1 MFARFSLRHVR
12 DAFRSRDFERG
23 RRYFEEGRVSAFDV
37 VERQDASLSVV
48 SRVRGNGGRVYAQ
61 EIDFEW
67 ADMDALDVFSTCS
80 CPVGFDCKHVVAVT
94 LMARRYL
101 AGGTAPEEADA
112 ADDRLRR
119 WLARVDR
126 LGAAGAAPVQ
136 VRGAVKSGSAGSG
149 GERLL
154 YLLTPREAGTGLAIE
169 LRVVRPR
176 KTDGRLGKGR
186 AMRLDTLVHR
196 RHPPAYL
203 TADDDEV
210 LRLLTALC
218 PEIWNFTPEL
228 RGRLGYLA
236 LQRMV
241 ETGRCVLEA
250 SDGPRLRHGEPR
262 ALELAWHE
270 TGDGRLRLDVAAGA
284 EGIVLATEPAAYVD
298 VAEAV
303 MGTVDTRGL
312 TTGQLHELKSAP
324 TLLAGDARGLAR
336 LLINEFPGLPVPVP
350 SGAMAERTAR
360 QPLVPQL
367 LLTGDTGGDDPD
379 GAAHELHLSFHYG
392 DHRVPV
398 LPEAPQSLVDGDGGP
413 VRVQRDL
420 EAEAAALT
428 RLRALGFHTRPP
440 RRLPADCHR
449 LVSEGASVIEA
460 ASLWSRLLEDIVP
473 ALCAEGWRIDTDDS
487 FQLQFRP
494 GEWHGAVEPTAAG
507 NDWFSLRFDLELDG
521 VRLPLLP
528 LLLPLLEHGFDRPLP
543 DRVSLPLAAA
553 ATDGSRAHQYVD
565 LPTERLLPFL
575 KVLRDLYDG
584 APGRT
589 DALTLSRFDAAAVA
603 RLREAGT
610 EIEATRAFVNL
621 AERLA
626 DFDGIDAVAPPAGL
640 DATLRSY
647 QQRGLDWLQFLRTW
661 DLGGILADDMGLGKT
676 VQTLAH
682 LQVEKAAG
690 RLDRPALI
698 VAPTS
703 LMSNWRREA
712 ARFAPELSVLT
723 LHGPARREAFDRIGA
738 HDVVLTTYPLLPRDR
753 KVLTAQAYHAVILDE
768 AQTVK
773 NPRAKAA
780 AVVRELEARH
790 RLCLTGTPME
800 NHLGELWSQFDF
812 LLPGFLGSEQAFRA
826 QWRRPIEEHGDGER
840 RQALARRIAPFLL
853 RRRKQEVLSDLPP
866 KTEILRTVSL
876 GGAQAA
882 LYESVRL
889 SMEDRVREVIAAQ
902 GLARSHITIL
912 DALLKLRQIC
922 CDPRLLSIEAARG
935 VRDSA
940 KLELLMDMLPEMLE
954 EGRRVLLFS
963 QFTTMLSLIEAELKA
978 RGIGYAS
985 LTGRTR
991 DRDKALEPFRRG
1003 AVDVMLVSLKA
1014 GGVGLNLTEADTVIL
1029 YDPWWNPAVEAQAA
1043 DRAHRIGQTR
1053 AVFVYKLVTEATVE
1067 ERILALQDR
1076 KRALAD
1082 GVYAD
1087 GGDPVAGLDPDE
1099 LRALL
1104 TTPG

>member
-37 VERQDASLSVV
+37 VERQDSSLSVV
-48 SRVRGNGGRVYAQ
+48 GQVRGSGGRVYAQ

-67 ADMDALDVFSTCS
+67 EDADSLDVFSTCT

-101 AGGTAPEEADA
+101 AGGTTLEDADA

-126 LGAAGAAPVQ
+126 LGGGSAAPKQ
-136 VRGAVKSGSAGSG
+136 DEPAATAGPASAG

-154 YLLTPREAGTGLAIE
+154 YVLTPREEGMGLAIE

-186 AMRLDTLVHR
+186 AMRLDTLIHR
-196 RHPPAYL
+196 RDPPAYL

-236 LQRMV
+236 LERMV
-241 ETGRCVLEA
+241 DTGRCVLEA
-250 SDGPRLRHGEPR
+250 GDGPQLRHGSSR

-270 TGDGRLRLDVAAGA
+270 TGDGRLRLDVSADA
-284 EGIVLATEPAAYVD
+284 GIVLATEPAAYVD
-298 VAEAV
+298 VAEAL
-303 MGTVDTRGL
+303 MGKVETRGL
-312 TTGQLHELKSAP
+312 TTEQLHELKSAP
-324 TLLAGDARGLAR
+324 TLLAGDAPGLAR
-336 LLINEFPGLPVPVP
+336 LLTNEFPGLPVPVP
-350 SGAMAERTAR
+350 AGARAERAAP
-360 QPLVPQL
+360 QPLVPHL
-367 LLTGDTGGDDPD
+367 LLTGDSGGENPD
-379 GAAHELHLSFHYG
+379 GAAHELQLSFHYG
-392 DHRVPV
+392 GHQVPV
-398 LPEAPQSLVDGDGGP
+398 LPEAPQSLVDADGGP

-420 EAEAAALT
+420 EGEAAALA
-428 RLRALGFHTRPP
+428 RLRELGFRTRPP
-440 RRLPADCHR
+440 RRLPAAFHR
-449 LVSEGASVIEA
+449 LVSEGSSVIEA
-460 ASLWSRLLEDIVP
+460 ASLWSRLLEDMVP
-473 ALCAEGWRIDTDDS
+473 ALGAEGWRIDTHDT

-521 VRLPLLP
+521 MRLPLLP

-543 DRVSLPLAAA
+543 ARVSLPLAATA
-553 ATDGSRAHQYVD
+553 ADGSRAHQYVD

-575 KVLRDLYDG
+575 HVLHDLYDG
-584 APGRT
+584 APAPT
-589 DALTLSRFDAAAVA
+589 DALTLSRFDAAAVV

-610 EIEATRAFVNL
+610 EVEAPRAVVNL

-640 DATLRSY
+640 EATLRSY
-647 QQRGLDWLQFLRTW
+647 QQRGLDWLQFLRAW

-676 VQTLAH
+676 LQTLAH
-682 LQVEKAAG
+682 LLVEKEAG

-712 ARFAPELSVLT
+712 ARFTPGLSVLT
-723 LHGPARREAFDRIGA
+723 LHGPARREAFDRIGE

-753 KVLTAQAYHAVILDE
+753 KALTAHAYHAVILDE

-780 AVVRELEARH
+780 AVVRELDARH

-800 NHLGELWSQFDF
+800 NHLGELWSLFDF
-812 LLPGFLGSEQAFRA
+812 LLPGFLGSEEAFRA
-826 QWRRPIEEHGDGER
+826 QWRRPIEEEGDEER
-840 RQALARRIAPFLL
+840 RAALARRIGPFLL

-876 GGAQAA
+876 GEAQAA

-889 SMEDRVREVIAAQ
+889 AMEDRVRDVIAAQ

-922 CDPRLLSIEAARG
+922 CDPRLLSMEAAQG

-978 RGIGYAS
+978 RDIGYAA
-985 LTGRTR
+985 LTGKTR
-991 DRDKALEPFRRG
+991 DRDKALEPFRQG

-1104 TTPG
+1104 TAP